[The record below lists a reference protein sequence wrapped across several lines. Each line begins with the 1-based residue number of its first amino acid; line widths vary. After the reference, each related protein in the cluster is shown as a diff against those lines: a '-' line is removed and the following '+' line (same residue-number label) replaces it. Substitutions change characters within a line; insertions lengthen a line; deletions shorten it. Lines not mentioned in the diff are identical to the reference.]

1 LRLLK
6 FIIGSADKAGKNVTL
21 CGEMAADPLSAIALL
36 GLGLRQFSMNPIFI
50 PKVKKAL
57 RSVSSQTA
65 KEIVEEAM
73 ALRSAQEIEERLIE
87 KILVKHPRALLT
99 TDAT

>member
-1 LRLLK
+1 
-6 FIIGSADKAGKNVTL
+6 
-21 CGEMAADPLSAIALL
+21 
-36 GLGLRQFSMNPIFI
+36 
-50 PKVKKAL
+50 
-57 RSVSSQTA
+57 
-65 KEIVEEAM
+65 M